1 MSALTGEVSKC
12 PFADGP
18 AMDIVGQRDG
28 SLHMGEKSLGQRVE
42 GRQADSQDLGSRCEE
57 AAMKDLLL
65 SGSWR
70 ARTIRTANRDPSM
83 VAGLSC
89 RLLPPQ
95 NRRGIRLEPK
105 EGQVRKSQVGTTE
118 RVKPESRDPPPK
130 GASEGLRP
138 PSKVTQQD
146 SPQSRAG
153 MGASEVLV

>member
-1 MSALTGEVSKC
+1 MHTTVSALTGEVSKC

-57 AAMKDLLL
+57 AAMKDLFL

-70 ARTIRTANRDPSM
+70 ARTIRTANQDPSM

-89 RLLPPQ
+89 RLLPPKTGEESGWSPK
-95 NRRGIRLEPK
+95 RGR
-105 EGQVRKSQVGTTE
+105 S
-118 RVKPESRDPPPK
+118 ES
-130 GASEGLRP
+130 LRW
-138 PSKVTQQD
+138 
-146 SPQSRAG
+146 A
-153 MGASEVLV
+153 